1 MNTATRVRLV
11 AASALLTVALAA
23 CMVPVDYELL
33 IRVHDDGGY
42 TMYFDGTVAEAQ
54 LVSAANQ
61 NASDSETAAGAA
73 DVLAKLQDAVDVRH
87 ADHLGDGLFY
97 VSAQQ
102 HYSPNETGA
111 IFDFI
116 SVTRDPLTLSFH
128 TEPFN
133 DDVKGLYQALELV
146 HNGRLIVR
154 SDLELV
160 GSNGSQGPRGEVWDR
175 QVLEE
180 RGAEIVLRL
189 PDQ

>member
-1 MNTATRVRLV
+1 MNTATRARLI
-11 AASALLTVALAA
+11 AASALLTLALAA

-33 IRVHDDGGY
+33 IRVHPDGGY

-61 NASDSETAAGAA
+61 DASESETAAGAA
-73 DVLAKLQDAVDVRH
+73 DVLAQLEDTVDVRH
-87 ADHLGDGLFY
+87 ADHLGGGLFY

-102 HYSPNETGA
+102 YYSPEQTGA
-111 IFDFI
+111 LFDFI
-116 SVTRDPLTLSFH
+116 NVTRDPLTLTFQ

-133 DDVKGLYQALELV
+133 DDVKGLFQALELV
-146 HNGRLIVR
+146 HNGQLIVR

-160 GSNGSQGPRGEVWDR
+160 GSNGVPGPRGEFWDR

-189 PDQ
+189 PDR